1 MKIFVMRLCRMHV
14 ARLLVALVMLVLLA
28 SSSVSALKTAS
39 SPGLFSDVSYDNS
52 NYSAIDYLKKEG
64 VVKGYDDGSY
74 KPKNKINRAE
84 FLKIVME
91 ASGVKAEGKDCYKDV
106 MEAWYSGYVC
116 AATKLG
122 VVNGYKDGYFRP
134 EQEINFVEA
143 AKIIVNTMQ
152 LEVPATVSNNWYQQY
167 VVTLEDSSAVPSS
180 ISSFEHK
187 VTRGEMAEMVWRI
200 KAKPDYVKSISYHTI
215 EKKMA
220 SAESGGK
227 LQKFESCVELK
238 DYLEENSK
246 QPEYKYLM
254 MEDMVMSPTSAT
266 ADDDDGEVGA
276 VDSAPAEK
284 SSEGL
289 GSAAGEYSSTNV
301 QVEGVDE
308 ADIVKNDNK
317 FVYVLKGNTVR
328 IINAY
333 PPDLM
338 KEVSKVQFDDKEF
351 YPSDMYVDGDRLVVI
366 GYTYDSL
373 WDKPYVGEP
382 KGVEPI
388 IDDGYYYGGVT
399 KMYVFDIKD
408 KEKVE
413 KLRELSY
420 EGNYSSSRK
429 VGSMVYLVVN
439 KPEFTY
445 QFPDD
450 WTKHEILPLY
460 LDSEKGKV
468 DEVASCGD
476 VLYLPG
482 SESTNYIVV
491 AGVPIDDPQAQ
502 AVEEVVLGSS
512 GDIYSSRENLYVA
525 EQKYDWFYSD
535 DNDEEQTIIHKFNL
549 GRTDVKYFGKSDVPG
564 HILNQFSM
572 DEYKGNFRI
581 ATTVGDV
588 WNSENPSKNNI
599 YILDENLKRVGNIEG
614 IAPGEKI
621 YSVRFMGDRAY
632 MVTFKKVDPF
642 FVIDVADP
650 TSPKILGKLKIPGYS
665 DYLHPYDEN
674 HIIGFGKE
682 AVDPTELEKEGWNGG
697 SFDFAWYQGMK
708 IAMFDVT
715 DVSNPVEMFKAQIG
729 DRGTDSPLLSDHK
742 ALLFD
747 KDKGL
752 MAFPVTVAEISEA
765 KKNDPN
771 TAGNEYGD
779 FVYQGAYVY
788 SVSLDKGFEFKGR
801 LTHYDENEIKD
812 KAGYYWYGDKD
823 IQRVLYLG
831 DYLYTV
837 SQAMLKANNI
847 EDLIEVKSLKLED

>member
-1 MKIFVMRLCRMHV
+1 MIS
-14 ARLLVALVMLVLLA
+14 RLLAGAAIFIMVMT
-28 SSSVSALKTAS
+28 STVSALKTVNSA
-39 SPGLFSDVSYDNS
+39 GLFSDVDYDNK
-52 NYSAIDYLKKEG
+52 NYTAINYLKNDG

-91 ASGVKAEGKDCYKDV
+91 ASNEKAEGKDCYKDV
-106 MEAWYSGYVC
+106 KDEWYSGYVC
-116 AATKLG
+116 AATRLG
-122 VVNGYKDGYFRP
+122 VVNGYNDGYFRP

-143 AKIIVNTMQ
+143 AKIITNTLK
-152 LEVPATVSNNWYQQY
+152 LEVKDDSENWYKKY
-167 VVTLEDSSAVPSS
+167 VAALENDDAIPNT
-180 ISSFEHK
+180 INSFDHR

-200 KAKPDYVKSISYHTI
+200 KAKPGYVKSISYQNI
-215 EKKMA
+215 EGKMMA
-220 SAESGGK
+220 AETGGK
-227 LQKFESCVELK
+227 LQKFESCGELK
-238 DYLEENSK
+238 DYLEDNSK
-246 QPEYKYLM
+246 LQPVYKMGDM
-254 MEDMVMSPTSAT
+254 MMIEEDSGDSEDS
-266 ADDDDGEVGA
+266 ADDTVSA
-276 VDSAPAEK
+276 VPTVAVSEAA
-284 SSEGL
+284 SEGL

-317 FVYVLKGNTVR
+317 YVYVLKGNTIR
-328 IINAY
+328 IVDAY

-338 KEVSKVQFDDKEF
+338 KEVSKVQFDDQEF

-373 WDKPYVGEP
+373 WNRPYVGEP
-382 KGVEPI
+382 KNPDKMPI
-388 IDDGYYYGGVT
+388 IADEFYYGGIT
-399 KMYVFDIKD
+399 RMYVFDIKD
-408 KEKVE
+408 KSKVE
-413 KLRELSY
+413 KIRELSY

-439 KPEFTY
+439 KPEFIYTI
-445 QFPDD
+445 PEN
-450 WTKHEILPLY
+450 WSAHEIVPLY
-460 LDSEKGKV
+460 LDSAESEKVNK
-468 DEVASCGD
+468 VASCGD
-476 VLYLPG
+476 ILYLPG

-491 AGVPIDDPQAQ
+491 AGVPIDDPQAP
-502 AVEEVVLGSS
+502 AVDEVVLGSS
-512 GDIYSSRENLYVA
+512 GDIYSSKENLYVA
-525 EQKYDWFYSD
+525 EQKYDWFYDD
-535 DNDEEQTIIHKFNL
+535 DNDEEQTIVHKFNL

-581 ATTVGDV
+581 ATTIGDV
-588 WNSENPSKNNI
+588 WNSENPSQNNV
-599 YILDENLKRVGNIEG
+599 YILDENLKHVGNIEG

-650 TSPKILGKLKIPGYS
+650 ANPRILGKLKIPGYS

-682 AVDPTELEKEGWNGG
+682 AVDPTELEKEGWNSG

-747 KDKGL
+747 KNKGL
-752 MAFPVTVAEISEA
+752 MAFPVTVAEIPEA

-771 TAGNEYGD
+771 KAGNEYGD
-779 FVYQGAYVY
+779 YVYQGTYVY

-801 LTHYDENEIKD
+801 ITHYDENEIKD
-812 KAGYYWYGDKD
+812 KSGYYWYGDKD
-823 IQRVLYLG
+823 ISRALYLG

-847 EDLIEVKSLKLED
+847 EDLMEVKSLKLEE